1 MVSAVK
7 KRRVSKKNK
16 KAWRK
21 HTDVADVDEFLDE
34 KRLEERLGTP
44 FTERHNNEL
53 FSIDKELKK
62 PTKAQFQTKRQRRQ
76 QLKPLKCFEIL
87 TPQSKVQDPVIK
99 RNRVK
104 TPEERKSALVKRI
117 EAKRKLLGIVKA
129 KDIIA
134 QRNRTAHQTW
144 RESRP
149 KRGEFNSDLWEV
161 EDGKLEGNNFGELED
176 WMLPST
182 IAHNVKNTGRFKK
195 KAPNSVVKKPF
206 IIAAVEI
213 PHPGMSYNPSFVA
226 HQDLLQKVA
235 DTELKVLK
243 EEKHLERVTTR
254 MFSKVTPNKKE
265 SSWLTEMS
273 EGLPTQLEPEVKE
286 ERLSDD
292 DEYRAINPPAKNKK
306 KTLKQRRKIREAK
319 KDELKRK
326 HVDKVEKKKASDIY
340 KLRFLNQQLSKQE
353 SKLEVIRNKRERKE
367 KARLLQPKHLSK
379 VRFQPLDLEF
389 NLRQEL
395 KGNLRNVK
403 PQGNLLKSRLNSLQ
417 SRNVIEPG
425 KLHFKKKGKVKKFEK
440 STHKMGW
447 EPKGY

>member
-1 MVSAVK
+1 MVSSVK

-62 PTKAQFQTKRQRRQ
+62 TTKAQFQTKRQRRQ

-104 TPEERKSALVKRI
+104 TPEERKSALVKSI

-129 KDIIA
+129 KDIVA
-134 QRNRTAHQTW
+134 QRNRTAQQTW

-149 KRGEFNSDLWEV
+149 KRGEFKSDLWEA

-176 WMLPST
+176 WLLPST
-182 IAHNVKNTGRFKK
+182 IVHTVKNTGRFKK

-213 PHPGMSYNPSFVA
+213 PHPDPTLSIM
-226 HQDLLQKVA
+226 Q
-235 DTELKVLK
+235 
-243 EEKHLERVTTR
+243 
-254 MFSKVTPNKKE
+254 
-265 SSWLTEMS
+265 
-273 EGLPTQLEPEVKE
+273 LPH
-286 ERLSDD
+286 S
-292 DEYRAINPPAKNKK
+292 KK
-306 KTLKQRRKIREAK
+306 KSPTF
-319 KDELKRK
+319 
-326 HVDKVEKKKASDIY
+326 V
-340 KLRFLNQQLSKQE
+340 
-353 SKLEVIRNKRERKE
+353 
-367 KARLLQPKHLSK
+367 
-379 VRFQPLDLEF
+379 
-389 NLRQEL
+389 
-395 KGNLRNVK
+395 
-403 PQGNLLKSRLNSLQ
+403 
-417 SRNVIEPG
+417 
-425 KLHFKKKGKVKKFEK
+425 VKKLFIIAAVEV
-440 STHKMGW
+440 
-447 EPKGY
+447 PNPVI

>member
-62 PTKAQFQTKRQRRQ
+62 TTKAQFQTKRQRRQ

-99 RNRVK
+99 RTTVSKVLLLACVGRNRVK

-129 KDIIA
+129 KDIVA
-134 QRNRTAHQTW
+134 QRNRTAQQTW

-265 SSWLTEMS
+265 VSHS
-273 EGLPTQLEPEVKE
+273 
-286 ERLSDD
+286 
-292 DEYRAINPPAKNKK
+292 
-306 KTLKQRRKIREAK
+306 
-319 KDELKRK
+319 
-326 HVDKVEKKKASDIY
+326 
-340 KLRFLNQQLSKQE
+340 
-353 SKLEVIRNKRERKE
+353 
-367 KARLLQPKHLSK
+367 
-379 VRFQPLDLEF
+379 
-389 NLRQEL
+389 
-395 KGNLRNVK
+395 
-403 PQGNLLKSRLNSLQ
+403 
-417 SRNVIEPG
+417 
-425 KLHFKKKGKVKKFEK
+425 
-440 STHKMGW
+440 
-447 EPKGY
+447 

>member
-62 PTKAQFQTKRQRRQ
+62 TTKAPFQTKRQRRQ

-129 KDIIA
+129 KDIVA
-134 QRNRTAHQTW
+134 QRNRTAQQTW

-161 EDGKLEGNNFGELED
+161 EDGEFHINVMDKLRTFINNFTHSLRTADLANYFRSNKSHTFLMYFG
-176 WMLPST
+176 MPLPSQPE
-182 IAHNVKNTGRFKK
+182 GRELSV
-195 KAPNSVVKKPF
+195 NSCHWLRESHDVRGVSD
-206 IIAAVEI
+206 V
-213 PHPGMSYNPSFVA
+213 SY
-226 HQDLLQKVA
+226 
-235 DTELKVLK
+235 
-243 EEKHLERVTTR
+243 
-254 MFSKVTPNKKE
+254 
-265 SSWLTEMS
+265 
-273 EGLPTQLEPEVKE
+273 
-286 ERLSDD
+286 
-292 DEYRAINPPAKNKK
+292 
-306 KTLKQRRKIREAK
+306 
-319 KDELKRK
+319 
-326 HVDKVEKKKASDIY
+326 
-340 KLRFLNQQLSKQE
+340 
-353 SKLEVIRNKRERKE
+353 
-367 KARLLQPKHLSK
+367 
-379 VRFQPLDLEF
+379 
-389 NLRQEL
+389 
-395 KGNLRNVK
+395 
-403 PQGNLLKSRLNSLQ
+403 
-417 SRNVIEPG
+417 
-425 KLHFKKKGKVKKFEK
+425 
-440 STHKMGW
+440 
-447 EPKGY
+447 